1 MKFKGIAL
9 PLISSLIFF
18 ACNRGVEP
26 NHELSIMSSDSSV
39 TQEINDPSIN
49 KYGIPADSFEIVQGK
64 TKKNTFISDI
74 LLKAGIPMQDIE
86 LALNNSKNVF
96 DVRKVLPGRSYALL
110 YAKNNPGRA
119 SYMIYEHEPST
130 DYVFSFNDSLNITA
144 FRKKV
149 NTVVQYASGTITSSL
164 WEAVINQDLNPEIV
178 ISMANI
184 FAWSVD
190 FFGLEKG
197 DKFKVVY
204 EENFIEGKSMGIKK
218 ILTAQFISSG
228 KEYTA
233 IPFMQDGKEAFF
245 DLDGNSLRKAFLK
258 APLNF
263 SRISSRYTT
272 SRLHPILK
280 IRRPHLGVDYA
291 APTGTPVYSVGDG
304 KVLSVTYDGA
314 SGRMI
319 KIKHNSSYMTAYMHL
334 SRFERGITPGTMV
347 RQGQIIGYV
356 GSTGLA
362 TGPHLDFRFYSN
374 GTPVDPLKVIAPPA
388 EPITEANR
396 EKFDMIK
403 EVNLSLLN
411 TL

>member
-26 NHELSIMSSDSSV
+26 NHELSIMSSDSTI

-49 KYGIPADSFEIVQGK
+49 KYGIPADSFEIIQGK
-64 TKKNTFISDI
+64 IRPNTFISDI
-74 LLKAGIPMQDIE
+74 LLKAGVPMQDIDQ
-86 LALNNSKNVF
+86 ALNNSRDVF
-96 DVRKVLPGRSYALL
+96 DVRKVLPGRNYALL
-110 YAKNNPGRA
+110 YDKQNPGRA
-119 SYMIYEHEPST
+119 KYMIYEHEPAT

-149 NTVVQYASGTITSSL
+149 NTVVQYATGTITSSL
-164 WEAVINQDLNPEIV
+164 WEAIIDQDLNPEIAV
-178 ISMANI
+178 NMADI
-184 FAWSVD
+184 FAWTVD

-197 DKFKVVY
+197 DRFKIVY
-204 EENFIEGKSMGIKK
+204 EENFIEGQSLGVKK

-228 KEYTA
+228 KTYTA
-233 IPFMQDGKEAFF
+233 IPFIQDGKESFF
-245 DLDGNSLRKAFLK
+245 DLDGNSLKKAFLK
-258 APLNF
+258 APLKF

-291 APTGTPVYSVGDG
+291 APTGTPVYAVGDG

-334 SRFERGITPGTMV
+334 SRFERGITPGSMV

-362 TGPHLDFRFYSN
+362 TGPHLDFRFYNN

-388 EPITEANR
+388 EPVTDANR
-396 EKFDMIK
+396 EKFNMIK